1 MAIGTPNSADLGN
14 LGSDRYRYAI
24 AAMAIAGH
32 LAIGL
37 NMFTVSP
44 LLPLAIDDY
53 GINRTS
59 AGLLVSLPML
69 MAAAFGLPGGMLL
82 SRIGLRRAYFFGW
95 ASIAL
100 LALAP
105 MTPGFEVLLV
115 LRLVYGVG
123 GFSLMVTATGPL
135 LMQWFQPKQV
145 MVITAINMAVLSLG
159 IAASVAGAAP
169 LAEATDWRL
178 ALTVFAGIGVP
189 GFCAWIF
196 VGRRVVGSS
205 QHSKAVSPREVA
217 TVLRGRTIALLVAAD
232 VGVLSQYTAFTGW
245 LPTFYNEERGITLS
259 EAGFITGILPFVGV
273 FAVLVGGLLPLRLG
287 TPRQLFLGSGLMAG
301 LGGLGTFLFPNLA
314 GIYLAAVLLGVG
326 SWLYVPTLLTLPMRM
341 SGMTQE
347 RVAVVWG
354 SFTTFSGAGAFVA
367 PILVGGLRD
376 VTGSFF
382 PGFAICAV
390 AGWSVFA
397 AGLFLPR
404 APEAIPAAQAA
415 QD

>member
-1 MAIGTPNSADLGN
+1 
-14 LGSDRYRYAI
+14 
-24 AAMAIAGH
+24 MAIAGH
-32 LAIGL
+32 LAVGL

-123 GFSLMVTATGPL
+123 FSLMVTATGPL

-196 VGRRVVGSS
+196 AGRRVVGSS
-205 QHSKAVSPREVA
+205 QRSKAVSPREVA

-232 VGVLSQYTAFTGW
+232 VGVLSQYTAFTG
-245 LPTFYNEERGITLS
+245 LMTMTLTS
-259 EAGFITGILPFVGV
+259 AVAVGV
-273 FAVLVGGLLPLRLG
+273 ALIFAISFSIVL
-287 TPRQLFLGSGLMAG
+287 TQIFTILFLGL
-301 LGGLGTFLFPNLA
+301 LFD
-314 GIYLAAVLLGVG
+314 LLNTWITNV
-326 SWLYVPTLLTLPMRM
+326 SILKWYVIRKN
-341 SGMTQE
+341 
-347 RVAVVWG
+347 
-354 SFTTFSGAGAFVA
+354 
-367 PILVGGLRD
+367 
-376 VTGSFF
+376 
-382 PGFAICAV
+382 
-390 AGWSVFA
+390 
-397 AGLFLPR
+397 
-404 APEAIPAAQAA
+404 
-415 QD
+415 